1 VSAADPGL
9 GGCSWR
15 RCRQAATVV
24 VSFQAP
30 HLLAGTSRGYCE
42 FHAAQAADQPG
53 AVLTGAVGR
62 VPVQPAL
69 PGIDGAAQAAPAVS
83 LALAAGGA
91 AWACRLFQADQD
103 RCRLLAGV
111 AVAVGVVLLNLG
123 GLSRLVGA
131 VGVPVVEFAHLA
143 GWYLGPFA
151 LLGAAGYGSYRLAR
165 RWWNAYPD
173 RGLGAR
179 TATVLGSLAVGV
191 AVGVLV
197 RAAPLLSEAAGI
209 AQDATAAG
217 VRATARTLL
226 DRVGGA
232 IGLT

>member
-1 VSAADPGL
+1 
-9 GGCSWR
+9 
-15 RCRQAATVV
+15 
-24 VSFQAP
+24 
-30 HLLAGTSRGYCE
+30 
-42 FHAAQAADQPG
+42 
-53 AVLTGAVGR
+53 
-62 VPVQPAL
+62 VPVT
-69 PGIDGAAQAAPAVS
+69 AQAAPVVS

-91 AWACRLFQADQD
+91 AWACRLYHADQD

-111 AVAVGVVLLNLG
+111 AVAAGVVLLNLG
-123 GLSRLVGA
+123 GPSRLVGA

-151 LLGAAGYGSYRLAR
+151 LLGAAGYGTYRLVR
-165 RWWNAYPD
+165 HWWNAYPN

-197 RAAPLLSEAAGI
+197 RAAPLVSQAAGI
-209 AQDATAAG
+209 AEDATAAG

>member
-1 VSAADPGL
+1 
-9 GGCSWR
+9 
-15 RCRQAATVV
+15 
-24 VSFQAP
+24 
-30 HLLAGTSRGYCE
+30 
-42 FHAAQAADQPG
+42 
-53 AVLTGAVGR
+53 
-62 VPVQPAL
+62 VPVT
-69 PGIDGAAQAAPAVS
+69 AQAAPAVS
-83 LALAAGGA
+83 LALAAGGT
-91 AWACRLFQADQD
+91 AWACRLFHADQD

-111 AVAVGVVLLNLG
+111 AVAVGMALLNLG
-123 GLSRLVGA
+123 GLSRLVGT

-151 LLGAAGYGSYRLAR
+151 LLAAAGYGSYRLVR
-165 RWWNAYPD
+165 SWWNAYPD
-173 RGLGAR
+173 RGLEAR

-197 RAAPLLSEAAGI
+197 RAVPLVSAAAGI

-217 VRATARTLL
+217 VRATARTLP

>member
-1 VSAADPGL
+1 M
-9 GGCSWR
+9 
-15 RCRQAATVV
+15 T
-24 VSFQAP
+24 
-30 HLLAGTSRGYCE
+30 
-42 FHAAQAADQPG
+42 
-53 AVLTGAVGR
+53 
-62 VPVQPAL
+62 
-69 PGIDGAAQAAPAVS
+69 AQAAPVVS

-91 AWACRLFQADQD
+91 AWACRLYHADQD

-111 AVAVGVVLLNLG
+111 AVAAGVVLLNLG
-123 GLSRLVGA
+123 GPSRLVGA

-151 LLGAAGYGSYRLAR
+151 LLGAAGYGTYRLVR
-165 RWWNAYPD
+165 HWWNAYPN

-197 RAAPLLSEAAGI
+197 RAAPLVSQAAGI
-209 AQDATAAG
+209 AEDATAAG

-226 DRVGGA
+226 DRVGGGHRPDLSHA
-232 IGLT
+232 GGAALAARPPPLLPPTHGLRPTSVRDHGGVMPRPTRRPRTRQPTGRDQQ